1 MLLKKDTDL
10 SEYLAGCR
18 RQAEFARLRA
28 DAAARVRA
36 GVDPQAGLDY
46 DLIQAEMQAIFNASH
61 AALARALGLRLSR
74 LNAHFCELREGRFG
88 NTPCF
93 GDSRRLRHHSATL
106 VDPTRPR
113 RPVAIVTHPY
123 FPPDEIIRLARQEGL
138 HAEVLP
144 SSAWNPIHPH
154 GTTGAILTVDRGVR

>member
-28 DAAARVRA
+28 RA
-36 GVDPQAGLDY
+36 SVDPQAGLDY

-61 AALARALGLRLSR
+61 AALARALGLRVSR
-74 LNAHFCELREGRFG
+74 LTAHICELREGRFG
-88 NTPCF
+88 HEPCPR
-93 GDSRRLRHHSATL
+93 DWIRLRHHSITL
-106 VDPTRPR
+106 VSPNRPR

-138 HAEVLP
+138 HAEVLAL
-144 SSAWNPIHPH
+144 SAWNPTRPH